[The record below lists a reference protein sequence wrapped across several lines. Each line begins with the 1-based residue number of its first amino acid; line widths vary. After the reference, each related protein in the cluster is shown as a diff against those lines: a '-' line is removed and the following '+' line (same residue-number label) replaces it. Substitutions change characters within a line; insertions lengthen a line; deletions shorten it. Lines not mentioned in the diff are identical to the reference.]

1 MESHYLTL
9 NQEHWDKQA
18 VMENQWSKPVS
29 DEEIMAAKQGNW
41 KVHLTPSP
49 VKNEWLADIKGKKI
63 LCLASA
69 GGQQAPIL
77 AATGGI
83 VTVFDLSEGQL
94 SKDRQLAQEHQL
106 NLVTVQGD
114 MADLTAF
121 TDESFDIIFH
131 PISNLYVPDV
141 NPVWQECY
149 RVLKKGGV
157 LMASFYNPVVFVDD
171 RDPQLRSQ
179 GLIRPTYRL
188 PYSDQGSLPL
198 DILQEKVAKGDGLV
212 FGHSLTDL
220 IGGQLT
226 AGFYCK
232 ILLKN
237 LLLMLVFSL
246 TVIFQHFL
254 LQKRLSFKKIE

>member
-18 VMENQWSKPVS
+18 AMENQWSKPVS
-29 DEEIMAAKQGNW
+29 DEEIITAKQGNW
-41 KVHLTPSP
+41 KVHLTPNP
-49 VKNEWLADIKGKKI
+49 VKKEWLADIKGKKI

-77 AATGGI
+77 AAAGGI

-94 SKDRQLAQEHQL
+94 SKDHQLAQKHQL
-106 NLVTVQGD
+106 DLVTVQGD

-121 TDESFDIIFH
+121 ADESFDIIFH
-131 PISNLYVPDV
+131 PISNLYVADV

-157 LMASFYNPVVFVDD
+157 LMASFYNPVVFIDD

-188 PYSDQGSLPL
+188 PYSDQGSLPS
-198 DILQEKVAKGDGLV
+198 DILQEKVARGDGLV

-220 IGGQLT
+220 IGGQLK
-226 AGFYCK
+226 AG
-232 ILLKN
+232 
-237 LLLMLVFSL
+237 
-246 TVIFQHFL
+246 FL
-254 LQKRLSFKKIE
+254 LQDFVEDFAPHARFLVDSYIPTFLASKAIKL